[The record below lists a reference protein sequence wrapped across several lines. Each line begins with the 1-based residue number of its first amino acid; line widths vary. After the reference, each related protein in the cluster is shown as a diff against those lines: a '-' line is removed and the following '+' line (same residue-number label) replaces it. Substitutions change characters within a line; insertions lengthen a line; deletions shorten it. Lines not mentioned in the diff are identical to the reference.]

1 MSKKKGSR
9 MVGQMDRKTM
19 KVEERDLK
27 EKGKERIKDK

>member
-9 MVGQMDRKTM
+9 MGQMDRKTM

-27 EKGKERIKDK
+27 EKGKEKIKDK